1 MKRSA
6 RLEKINTI
14 NHGMVNMAGASLAQA
29 QAEHNSQLSQLE
41 QLKIYKA
48 DYAEQFRKRM
58 NGQITPQELQ
68 DYRYFFASIDTA
80 IGQQESMVNHYAK
93 LVEKHKEEWLL
104 RHQEVQKM
112 DHAAANIRKVEQF
125 HVSRQEQKLLDELSS
140 QFFGGAAF
148 SANQ

>member
-14 NHGMVNMAGASLAQA
+14 NHGMVNMAGASLANA
-29 QAEHNSQLSQLE
+29 QAEYNAQVSQLE

-58 NGQITPQELQ
+58 NGQVTPQELQ

-80 IGQQESMVNHYAK
+80 IQQQESMVNHYAR
-93 LVEKHKEEWLL
+93 LVEKHKAEWML

-112 DHAAANIRKVEQF
+112 DHAAANIRKVEEVQA
-125 HVSRQEQKLLDELSS
+125 SRQEQKALDELSS
-140 QFFGGAAF
+140 QFYGGAAF
-148 SANQ
+148 SANR